1 MEPKRIAPRSPRAA
15 LEPDHMPV
23 PSRRSR
29 RVRNPLVIMGNAVFT
44 ALVLVLIVAGGAV
57 VFGKSR
63 FEAPGPLQEDKIVSI
78 PPRTGMLDIADL
90 LNREGVVDANR
101 FVFLGGVFALKA
113 RSDLKAGEYL
123 FPKRASMKDVVETIL
138 EGKVVQHQLT
148 IPEGLTSEQIVAR
161 LLENDVLSGGIERI
175 NLSTPGFLSKAEGA
189 KTQVSPILTTSE
201 RAMQIPA
208 EKFADPGAVKYQP
221 VANGLEC

>member
-15 LEPDHMPV
+15 LEPDHVPV

-29 RVRNPLVIMGNAVFT
+29 RLRNPLVIMGNAVFT

-90 LNREGVVDANR
+90 LKREGVVDANR
-101 FVFLGGVFALKA
+101 FVFIGCEFTLNACSRLQSGQHFF
-113 RSDLKAGEYL
+113 SQES
-123 FPKRASMKDVVETIL
+123 SM
-138 EGKVVQHQLT
+138 
-148 IPEGLTSEQIVAR
+148 
-161 LLENDVLSGGIERI
+161 
-175 NLSTPGFLSKAEGA
+175 
-189 KTQVSPILTTSE
+189 
-201 RAMQIPA
+201 
-208 EKFADPGAVKYQP
+208 
-221 VANGLEC
+221 